1 MQDSEMNHNPKS
13 IAIGAA
19 AGLAAALLA
28 ISASSP
34 NALSL
39 LLLFVTPLP
48 VLLAGLGWGPAAG
61 AASVITGFGLI
72 AALGQPLLA
81 AVCALTITIPAAAMA
96 HFASLGQSDDKG
108 GTHWYPLSGVLIRAI
123 ALVSAGF
130 MMAGLLIGYNQD
142 FVTQFVDEIA
152 KQATAANPGMVINEA
167 GKAGFSALLSGLMPY
182 AQPATWLILL
192 IGNFYAAL
200 FIARRSDLLLRQR
213 DFWPAALRLPR
224 FAAPAFAVAM
234 ALSFLPGGLGDL
246 AAVPAGT
253 LFIALCAV
261 GLALLH
267 GATLGKPWRFPA
279 LWATYLAIIVVSLP
293 LIPLFAAGLFS
304 TARREP
310 ESTH

>member
-1 MQDSEMNHNPKS
+1 MNFNPKS
-13 IAIGAA
+13 IAVGAA

-28 ISASSP
+28 VSASAP

-72 AALGQPLLA
+72 AALGQPMLA
-81 AVCALTITIPAAAMA
+81 AVCALTMTIPAAAMA
-96 HFASLGQSDDKG
+96 HYASLGQSDGKG

-123 ALVSAGF
+123 VSAGF

-142 FVTQFVDEIA
+142 FVTPFIDEMA
-152 KQATAANPGMVINEA
+152 KQAAAANPGMEINAE
-167 GKAGFSALLSGLMPY
+167 GKAGFAALLSGLMPY
-182 AQPATWLILL
+182 AQPATWLIVL

-200 FIARRSDLLLRQR
+200 FIARRSDLLPRQR

-224 FAAPAFAVAM
+224 LAAPAFAAAM
-234 ALSFLPGGLGDL
+234 ALSFLPGGLGNL

-261 GLALLH
+261 GLAQLH
-267 GATLGKPWRFPA
+267 NATLGKTWRFPA

-293 LIPLFAAGLFS
+293 LIPLFIAGLFS
-304 TARREP
+304 TARQEP
-310 ESTH
+310 ESIN

>member
-1 MQDSEMNHNPKS
+1 MKSDPKS

-28 ISASSP
+28 ISASTGS
-34 NALSL
+34 ALSL
-39 LLLFVTPLP
+39 LLLSVTPMP
-48 VLLAGLGWGPAAG
+48 VLLAGLGWGTAAG
-61 AASVITGFGLI
+61 AASVVTGFALI

-81 AVCALTITIPAAAMA
+81 AVCALTMTIPAAAMA
-96 HFASLGQSDDKG
+96 HFASLGRSDGAG
-108 GTHWYPLSGVLIRAI
+108 GMHWYPLSGVLIRAV

-130 MMAGLLIGYNQD
+130 MIAGLLIGYNQD
-142 FVTQFVDEIA
+142 FVTQFVDEVV
-152 KQATAANPGMVINEA
+152 KQAMAASPGMVIDAEA
-167 GKAGFSALLSGLMPY
+167 KARLATTLSGLMPY
-182 AQPATWLILL
+182 AQPATWLVLL

-200 FIARRSDLLLRQR
+200 FIAKRSDLLQRPR
-213 DFWPAALRLPR
+213 DFWPSALRLPR
-224 FAAPAFAVAM
+224 LAAPAFAVAM

-267 GATLGKPWRFPA
+267 AATLGKTWRFPA

-293 LIPLFAAGLFS
+293 LVPLFVAGLFT

-310 ESTH
+310 ESSH

>member
-1 MQDSEMNHNPKS
+1 MQDSEMNFNPKS

-28 ISASSP
+28 VSASTP

-48 VLLAGLGWGPAAG
+48 VLLAGLGWGTAAG

-72 AALGQPLLA
+72 AALGQPMLA
-81 AVCALTITIPAAAMA
+81 AVCALAITIPAAAMA
-96 HFASLGQSDDKG
+96 HFASLGQSDGAG
-108 GTHWYPLSGVLIRAI
+108 GTHWYPLSGVLIRAV

-130 MMAGLLIGYNQD
+130 MMAGLLIGYNQE

-152 KQATAANPGMVINEA
+152 KQAAAANPGMVIDEA
-167 GKAGFSALLSGLMPY
+167 AKARFAAILSGLMPY
-182 AQPATWLILL
+182 AQPATWFIFL

-200 FIARRSDLLLRQR
+200 FIARRSGLLLRSR
-213 DFWPAALRLPR
+213 DFWPSALRLPR
-224 FAAPAFAVAM
+224 IAAPAFAVAM

-246 AAVPAGT
+246 AAVAAGT
-253 LFIALCAV
+253 LAIALCAV

-279 LWATYLAIIVVSLP
+279 LWATYLAVIFVSLP
-293 LIPLFAAGLFS
+293 LIPLFIAGLFS
-304 TARREP
+304 TARQEP
-310 ESTH
+310 QSTH

>member
-1 MQDSEMNHNPKS
+1 MKFEPKS

-61 AASVITGFGLI
+61 AASVIVSFGLI
-72 AALGQPLLA
+72 AALGQPLLG
-81 AVCALTITIPAAAMA
+81 AVSALTITVPAAAMA
-96 HFASLGQSDDKG
+96 HFASLGQSDAKD
-108 GTHWYPLSGVLIRAI
+108 GTHWFPLSGVLIRAI

-130 MMAGLLIGYNQD
+130 MMAGLLIGYSQD

-152 KQATAANPGMVINEA
+152 KQAAAANPGIVINEQS
-167 GKAGFSALLSGLMPY
+167 KAGLAALLSGLMPY
-182 AQPATWLILL
+182 AQPATWFILL
-192 IGNFYAAL
+192 LGNFYAAL
-200 FIARRSDLLLRQR
+200 FIARRSGQLLRSR
-213 DFWPAALRLPR
+213 DFWPSALRLPR
-224 FAAPAFAVAM
+224 SAAPAFAAAV

-246 AAVPAGT
+246 AAVAAGT

-293 LIPLFAAGLFS
+293 LIPLFIAGLFS
-304 TARREP
+304 TARQEP